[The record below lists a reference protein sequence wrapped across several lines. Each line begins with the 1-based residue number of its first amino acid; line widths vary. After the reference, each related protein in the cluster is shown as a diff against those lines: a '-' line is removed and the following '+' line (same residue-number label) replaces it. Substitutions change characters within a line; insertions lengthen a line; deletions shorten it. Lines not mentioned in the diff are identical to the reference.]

1 MLTPTANFEVN
12 PDQTVRRS
20 AVRFESTLFV
30 TKTSYSKTNIG
41 NPVQA
46 APSSLIRVHT
56 VCYKTAYGSLCQENA
71 TYAYLNRTDK
81 DLGSGSDC
89 S

>member
-1 MLTPTANFEVN
+1 MLKPTANFAMD

-20 AVRFESTLFV
+20 EVRFGSTLFV
-30 TKTSYSKTNIG
+30 TKTSYRQTNIG

-56 VCYKTAYGSLCQENA
+56 VCYKAAYGSLCQENA

-81 DLGSGSDC
+81 DLGPGSD
-89 S
+89 SS